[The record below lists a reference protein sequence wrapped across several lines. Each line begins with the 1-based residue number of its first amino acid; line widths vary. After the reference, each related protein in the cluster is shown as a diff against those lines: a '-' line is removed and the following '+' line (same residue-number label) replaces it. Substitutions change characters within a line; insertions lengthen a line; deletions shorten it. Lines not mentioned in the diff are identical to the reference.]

1 MSSETPN
8 GTQRR
13 RFILSAL
20 TAGLSAPA
28 ALPAL
33 SQTFDDFGLENPEK
47 GEVSDP
53 TLKEN
58 QMQITF
64 IHRPL
69 KKGEA
74 PAMPPKGTPRPPSV
88 VGIPKY
94 GLSVR
99 DGMFIVDMKVERY
112 GRTYEGTARIPILPG
127 IYVSLRYEADPGRVT
142 LVNMRHSGYENNNE
156 KETESSFYFGRV
168 LITATGIYASLNGRH
183 SDLPG
188 VENFERLPEENS
200 EAALKRASPEARLMI
215 EQIEERNRILTHVDI
230 LDYVLYLEAQVDFL
244 TKVVL
249 DQNLVKPSP
258 CLDLLKYA
266 DSQAAYRFEK
276 EPALKNLFTAKMQMR
291 QAQHLARIE
300 IKDEEGGE

>member
-33 SQTFDDFGLENPEK
+33 SQTFDDFGLENLEK
-47 GEVSDP
+47 GEASDP
-53 TLKEN
+53 TLKES
-58 QMQITF
+58 QMKITF

-88 VGIPKY
+88 VGIARY

-99 DGMFIVDMKVERY
+99 DGMFLVDMKVERY

-127 IYVSLRYEADPGRVT
+127 IY
-142 LVNMRHSGYENNNE
+142 
-156 KETESSFYFGRV
+156 
-168 LITATGIYASLNGRH
+168 ASLNGRH
-183 SDLPG
+183 EDLPG

-215 EQIEERNRILTHVDI
+215 EQIEERNRILTHVDL
-230 LDYVLYLEAQVDFL
+230 LDYLLYLEAQVDFL